1 MAATTAEWDYSIEDA
16 QDDTGVDD
24 NNVVGSQDEIWRY
37 IDNIP
42 PESLGFDGWFDQE
55 MATLSNSVDLS
66 WSKFPTK
73 PRPYDSRPSSV
84 PAQHPIRAIAKV
96 LQEAARNSTVR
107 IYCYA
112 LSDPF
117 ALDLLIHHGRDKT
130 VKIILQPCERS
141 KNRIKELLQRFE
153 KVNSYDVFYARVQIR
168 IANLNSPSCT
178 RYTSIMHDN
187 RLMTEQHCLYGS
199 YNLTPVARCANWE
212 AIALTNTLQREIDEF
227 ETEWSSLHGRAMEE
241 VFPGFYP
248 ETFTV
253 PKRRRVK

>member
-1 MAATTAEWDYSIEDA
+1 M
-16 QDDTGVDD
+16 
-24 NNVVGSQDEIWRY
+24 
-37 IDNIP
+37 
-42 PESLGFDGWFDQE
+42 GFGWFDKE

-66 WSKFPTK
+66 LSTFSTK
-73 PRPYDSRPSSV
+73 PRPYDKRPSSV
-84 PAQHPIRAIAKV
+84 PAQHPIRAIARV
-96 LQEAARNSTVR
+96 LQEAPRNSTVR

-117 ALDLLIHHGRDKT
+117 ALDLLIHHGGDKT
-130 VKIILQPCERS
+130 VKIIMQPCERS
-141 KNRIKELLQRFE
+141 KNRIKEMLKRFE

-168 IANLNSPSCT
+168 IANLNSPACT
-178 RYTSIMHDN
+178 RYTSMHDN

-227 ETEWSSLHGRAMEE
+227 ETAWSSLLGREMEE
-241 VFPGFYP
+241 VFPDFYP

-253 PKRRRVK
+253 PKRRRVN